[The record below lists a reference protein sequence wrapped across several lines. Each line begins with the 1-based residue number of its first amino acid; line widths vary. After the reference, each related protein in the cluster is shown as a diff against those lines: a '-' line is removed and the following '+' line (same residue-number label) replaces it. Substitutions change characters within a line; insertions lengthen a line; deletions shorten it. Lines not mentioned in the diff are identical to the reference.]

1 MARKAK
7 RSTSRSKKPAKRR
20 APARKAAPR
29 KAAARKAPAK
39 KSAKRAARPSAP
51 PHGYRSVTPY
61 LVLRGAAQAIEFY
74 KKALGATERMR
85 MPTPD
90 GARLMHAEIQI
101 GDSIIMMSD
110 EFPEMNTGAR
120 APDALGAT
128 TGSIYLY
135 RADIDDFYNRAV
147 AAGMTV
153 LMPLADMFWGDRY
166 GKLRDPFGHQ
176 WSVGKQVR
184 KLTPQQIA
192 EAAKAAFASKT

>member
-20 APARKAAPR
+20 APARKTAPR

-39 KSAKRAARPSAP
+39 KSAKRAARKPM

-90 GARLMHAEIQI
+90 GTRLMHAEIQI
-101 GDSIIMMSD
+101 GDSVIMMSD

-128 TGSIYLY
+128 TGAIYLY
-135 RADIDDFYNRAV
+135 RVDIDDFYNRAV

-184 KLTPQQIA
+184 KLTPAQIQ
-192 EAAKAAFASKT
+192 EAAKVAFANKP